1 MKPWHCFAGALALLA
16 TTLFGSAAQAAP
28 PPWPEVS
35 FSYMARS
42 HRLDGVLNSFGR
54 SFGLRVQASAS
65 IEESGLLVDG
75 TLTATSPTDFMNQLA
90 STYGLAW
97 FYQGGVLHV
106 SRIEEQ
112 VTRVLTMPGSGGAA
126 LKKALLEVGL
136 IEPKFGWADIADRSA
151 ALVSGPPAY
160 VDVLA
165 RALAD
170 LPMPPLLSDQ
180 QLRVF
185 RLRHASV
192 DDRVIFYR
200 DKQIVTTGV
209 ANMLRALV
217 AGDGGK
223 TGTNIALAEMAA
235 PLRGALQPMQPAHAL
250 EADTAGG
257 ASRDEKSDER
267 EPRAAAEGG
276 TAAAGGT
283 RRATPPKGAAV
294 PTVQADSRLNAL
306 IIRARPEQLQ
316 VYEQLIQLLDVPSPL
331 IEIEAVIVD
340 VNKTKVTSLGI
351 DWGARVGSI
360 AGGYGTTSSAADATS
375 ATLVRGSGMNPASLV
390 ADAGNFMT
398 TRINVLEKEGDARIV
413 SRPTVLTIDNL
424 GALIDLS
431 ETFYVSVTSERAAN
445 IVPVTVGVTLRVTP
459 HIVDLPDGRKA
470 VHLTVDIEDGSLVT
484 PTTGTIPMVR
494 KSTIGTQAVMGENQ
508 SLLVAGFNS
517 ERDTMQDNGVPG
529 LRKLPFIGSFFGK
542 KDGDVEKR
550 ERLFLITPRIIQS
563 AAAGLPVTAPPAAQ
577 ATVQPAAQPT
587 AQPTVSR

>member
-1 MKPWHCFAGALALLA
+1 MKPWHRIAGALALLA
-16 TTLFGSAAQAAP
+16 ATLFGSAAQAGP

-35 FSYMARS
+35 YSYLARS
-42 HRLDGVLNSFGR
+42 HRLAAVLNSFGR
-54 SFGLRVQASAS
+54 SFGLRVQASAAV
-65 IEESGLLVDG
+65 EEGGQLVDG

-112 VTRVLTMPGSGGAA
+112 VTRVLTMPGAGGAA

-235 PLRGALQPMQPAHAL
+235 PLRGSLQPLQAAQPMQGL
-250 EADTAGG
+250 DADTAGG

-267 EPRAAAEGG
+267 DARPASDGAAP
-276 TAAAGGT
+276 AGGT
-283 RRATPPKGAAV
+283 RRGAAPSKGAA

-316 VYEQLIQLLDVPSPL
+316 VYEQLIALLDVPSPL

-360 AGGYGTTSSAADATS
+360 AGGYGTTSTAADATS
-375 ATLVRGSGMNPASLV
+375 ATLVRGSGMTPASIV
-390 ADAGNFMT
+390 ADAGNFLT
-398 TRINVLEKEGDARIV
+398 TRINVLEQEGDARIV

-445 IVPVTVGVTLRVTP
+445 VVPVTVGVTLRVTP
-459 HIVDLPDGRKA
+459 HAVDLPDGRKA
-470 VHLTVDIEDGSLVT
+470 VHLTVDIEDGTLVT
-484 PTTGTIPMVR
+484 PTVGSIPMVR

-517 ERDTMQDNGVPG
+517 ERDTKQDDGVPG
-529 LRKLPFIGSFFGK
+529 LRKLPFIGGFFGK
-542 KDGDVEKR
+542 KNGDVEKR

-563 AAAGLPVTAPPAAQ
+563 AAAGLPVAL
-577 ATVQPAAQPT
+577 PAAQPT
-587 AQPTVSR
+587 VPR

>member
-1 MKPWHCFAGALALLA
+1 MKPWHRIAGALALLA
-16 TTLFGSAAQAAP
+16 ATLFGSAAQAAP

-35 FSYMARS
+35 FSYLARN
-42 HRLDGVLNSFGR
+42 HRLAGVLNSFGR
-54 SFGLRVQASAS
+54 SFGLRVQASAA
-65 IEESGLLVDG
+65 IEEGGQLVDG

-112 VTRVLTMPGSGGAA
+112 VTRVLAMPGAGGAA

-160 VDVLA
+160 VDALA

-235 PLRGALQPMQPAHAL
+235 PLRGSLQPLQAAQPMQGL
-250 EADTAGG
+250 DADTAGG
-257 ASRDEKSDER
+257 ASRDEKTDER
-267 EPRAAAEGG
+267 EARPASDGAAP
-276 TAAAGGT
+276 AGGT
-283 RRATPPKGAAV
+283 RRGSAPSKGAA

-316 VYEQLIQLLDVPSPL
+316 VYEQLIALLDVPSPL

-360 AGGYGTTSSAADATS
+360 AGGYGTTSTAADATS
-375 ATLVRGSGMNPASLV
+375 ATLVRGSGMTPASIV
-390 ADAGNFMT
+390 ADAGNFLT
-398 TRINVLEKEGDARIV
+398 TRINVLEQEGDARIV

-445 IVPVTVGVTLRVTP
+445 VVPVTVGVTLRVTP
-459 HIVDLPDGRKA
+459 HAVDLPDGRKA
-470 VHLTVDIEDGSLVT
+470 VHLTVDIEDGALVT
-484 PTTGTIPMVR
+484 PTVGSIPMVR

-517 ERDTMQDNGVPG
+517 ERDTKQDDGVPG
-529 LRKLPFIGSFFGK
+529 LRKLPFIGGFFGK
-542 KDGDVEKR
+542 KNGDVEKR

-563 AAAGLPVTAPPAAQ
+563 AAAGLPVTP
-577 ATVQPAAQPT
+577 
-587 AQPTVSR
+587 R